1 MKNNYL
7 WGIVLFLLMVSA
19 AGNYIQWKNANEE
32 QNNAYAQNRRNQETI
47 QRAGDSIKTAAARIN
62 ELEAKGIRTRDSA
75 KVAQNAAKR
84 EIQAYRQTIAKLRP
98 LVQAKIDSFPDLRE
112 FVSSQDSVISKQ
124 DSLLHD
130 TELFCQL
137 QVRDLQ
143 DIIRLQ
149 EQKYHA
155 QAEISE
161 AWRQQAV
168 ESQAEA
174 KKERRGKK
182 FWQWTA
188 GIAAGVALYLS
199 VKQ

>member
-1 MKNNYL
+1 MKNNAL
-7 WGIVLFLLMVSA
+7 VILIILLLVSA

-32 QNNAYAQNRRNQETI
+32 QLKRLLDNGRAQVEIANKQAEILSR
-47 QRAGDSIKTAAARIN
+47 DSAILKLKGKVAARKAQDSVAMAGLKQANFRLAKKIN
-62 ELEAKGIRTRDSA
+62 EL
-75 KVAQNAAKR
+75 
-84 EIQAYRQTIAKLRP
+84 RP
-98 LVQAKIDSFPDLRE
+98 LIAPDLAE
-112 FVSSQDSVISKQ
+112 NDTLNAFVMLQ
-124 DSLLHD
+124 DSLLAGKD
-130 TELFCQL
+130 SLIYSQEIFCQL

-188 GIAAGVALYLS
+188 GGITAIALYLA
-199 VKQ
+199 VK